1 MPYIYSIK
9 KNYLAIHIHCVC
21 VCVCVYTS
29 TCPKLNDLGNNKMA
43 MPSLKKFL
51 YGISLEEER
60 KKYYIENRTQ
70 SNRT

>member
-1 MPYIYSIK
+1 M
-9 KNYLAIHIHCVC
+9 
-21 VCVCVYTS
+21 CVYTS

>member
-9 KNYLAIHIHCVC
+9 KKLLSHPYTLC